1 MEFLGGVIAGVLVA
15 VLVQLVVGVYIQP
28 ALQLREAIWAVDHS
42 LIQYGNA
49 YGKLAPEWRKVEAQ
63 ARFRD
68 HAGALHS
75 KAHVVMVYSVW
86 AQLRLLPKRKSVV
99 EAKRKLIYLS
109 NLARDLSEDAGLNAS
124 DAEKEIRKLLDIET
138 DPTT

>member
-1 MEFLGGVIAGVLVA
+1 MEFLGGGIAGILVA

-49 YGKLAPEWRKVEAQ
+49 YGKLAPDPRKIEAQ
-63 ARFRD
+63 SRFRD
-68 HAGALHS
+68 HAGILSSKSRALMLYGMW
-75 KAHVVMVYSVW
+75 VP
-86 AQLRLLPKRKSVV
+86 LRLLPKRENIVKGS
-99 EAKRKLIYLS
+99 RKLIYLAG
-109 NLARDLSEDAGLNAS
+109 LARDLSEDAGLNAS

-138 DPTT
+138 DHTT